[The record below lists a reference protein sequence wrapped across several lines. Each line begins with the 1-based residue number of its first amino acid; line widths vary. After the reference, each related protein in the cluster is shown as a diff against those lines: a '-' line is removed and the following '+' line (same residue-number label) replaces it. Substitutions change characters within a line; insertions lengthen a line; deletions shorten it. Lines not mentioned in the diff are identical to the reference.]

1 MNKKGFTLIE
11 LMVVI
16 VILAVVSTSTIV
28 IFDQTDKTTADNELR
43 ETYKSLQRN
52 AILFMDL
59 TDSWRNQLNSNDYI
73 FIKLNELENQ
83 NFVDAG
89 IADPT
94 TYDEI
99 PRDYVIKIYIDE
111 SVVDGVDKTR
121 IDSCVLDMTKSEAN
135 PKCIANSEGY
145 ACNCCNY
152 QNNDNTNPQC

>member
-28 IFDQTDKTTADNELR
+28 IFDNTDKSTANSELR
-43 ETYKSLQRN
+43 ATYKSLQRD

-59 TDSWRNQLNSNDYI
+59 TDSWRLQLNSNNYI
-73 FIKLNELENQ
+73 YIKLNELENQ

-89 IADPT
+89 ISDPT

-99 PRDYVIKIYIDE
+99 PRDYIIKIYIDE
-111 SVVDGVDKTR
+111 QSENEEDKTR
-121 IDSCVLDMTKSEAN
+121 LDSCVLDMTDENN

-145 ACNCCNY
+145 RCNCCNY
-152 QNNDNTNPQC
+152 PSGTKNNPSC

>member
-111 SVVDGVDKTR
+111 R
-121 IDSCVLDMTKSEAN
+121 H
-135 PKCIANSEGY
+135 
-145 ACNCCNY
+145 
-152 QNNDNTNPQC
+152 